1 MENNIS
7 AKVNKAKGGQLLGFS
22 FNNASTNTVFNF
34 ISLYFLV
41 YCTEIYGFSALLVGS
56 IMMGTRLFDA
66 FTDPFIGY
74 MIDTTNTKFGRF
86 RPWILGG
93 AILSGAMI
101 ILMFSGIK
109 TGSKMGD
116 LLMII
121 SFYSVWVLGYTA
133 QTACTKSVQ
142 NILTSVAKQ
151 RSLINALGTLFSIL
165 VYLFAMAGAL
175 PIIKASGGI
184 ADNGA
189 WVVTGMIFAALQLIF
204 AVFVVL
210 GIRKKDVPEYYVKR
224 DVAEKPKLMDFIS
237 IFKTNRALQMLIIAA
252 STNKITQ
259 TMQSGL
265 TVLLFVYVAAN
276 QSYQSIVPLV
286 TVPFMIIATFI
297 MIKMIDKYGRK
308 ETFTFSSW
316 GGFLFGF
323 AAIALVPLNP
333 TSLVW
338 IIFVASLNMVL
349 AAGAGD
355 INIISMIADS
365 ADYEYYTRNRFVPSM
380 IGAAFSLIDK
390 MISSFGTLIIGAIL
404 TGIGFVSITE
414 TEPSPIMFWAVLA
427 MYFGFPAIG
436 HLCSIISMKFYPLDK
451 KTHEKMVAELAQ
463 REQNMSIK
471 LEADNEPG

>member
-7 AKVNKAKGGQLLGFS
+7 AKGNKAKCGQLLGFS

-66 FTDPFIGY
+66 FTDPFIGLL
-74 MIDTTNTKFGRF
+74 IDMTNTRFGRF

-109 TGSKMGD
+109 TGSQIGD
-116 LLMII
+116 LILVIVI
-121 SFYSVWVLGYTA
+121 YSVWVIGYTA

-142 NILTSVAKQ
+142 NILTSVPKQ
-151 RSLINALGTLFSIL
+151 RSWVNALGTLFSVL

-175 PIIKASGGI
+175 PIIKAEGGI
-184 ADNGA
+184 ADSGA
-189 WVVTGMIFAALQLIF
+189 WLITGMIFAAIQLVF

-210 GIRKKDVPEYYVKR
+210 GIRKKDIAENYIKLEVK
-224 DVAEKPKLMDFIS
+224 EKPKLKDFIS

-259 TMQSGL
+259 TMQSGV
-265 TVLLFVYVAAN
+265 TVLLFVYVVAN
-276 QSYQSIVPLV
+276 QSLQSIVPLF

-297 MIKMIDKYGRK
+297 MIKLIDKFGRK

-323 AAIALVPLNP
+323 AAIALVPINP
-333 TSLVW
+333 TSMIW
-338 IIFVASLNMVL
+338 IVMVASINMIL
-349 AAGAGD
+349 TAGAGD

-365 ADYEYYTRNRFVPSM
+365 ADYEYYTNHRFVPSM
-380 IGAAFSLIDK
+380 IGATFSFIDK
-390 MISSFGTLIIGAIL
+390 LISSFGTLIIGVIL
-404 TGIGFVSITE
+404 TGVGFVSISE
-414 TEPSPIMFWAVLA
+414 TAPSPLMFWAVLA

-451 KTHEKMVAELAQ
+451 KTHEKMLVELA
-463 REQNMSIK
+463 EK
-471 LEADNEPG
+471 DKHK